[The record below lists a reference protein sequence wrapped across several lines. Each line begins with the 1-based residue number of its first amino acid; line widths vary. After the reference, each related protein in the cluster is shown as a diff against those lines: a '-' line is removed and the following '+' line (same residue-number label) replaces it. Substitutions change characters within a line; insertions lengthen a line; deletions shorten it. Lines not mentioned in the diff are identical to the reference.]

1 VPVSGNPILEVVISR
16 VVKRTASLSV
26 AVLFAFSAYALDPHK
41 SLTQYSRTTWGQE
54 DGLPQDTIRAITQ
67 TTDGYLWL
75 GTDEGLARFDG
86 YDFRHYDKAS
96 GDLPANSITALA
108 AASDGTLWIGTSNGL
123 TQYAPR
129 GKARFRTLT
138 VKDGLPDDAISQLY
152 EDHEGTLWIVAGIY
166 LSRYQNGRFTNFAPG
181 KDLPVTTAR
190 IIREDRAHDLWVAGF
205 TAVVKM
211 KGDRFETVMDAHVL
225 EGNIPTAMLF
235 DRQGN
240 FWLGGNLGIMVRSP
254 KGDIRRYTE
263 RDGLPDRFI
272 RTLWEDRD
280 GNIWAGTNSGI
291 ARMDGDRFV
300 TPNTAD
306 ANDVD
311 PVRCLFEDRE
321 GDMWVGTNGGLTRY
335 RDTVFT
341 AYGKTEGLPS
351 DEPNAIYQDR
361 AGTIWVGFHES
372 GLLRFGPGPPR
383 RYTTRDGLPNNEIF
397 SIREA
402 SNGDLLIGARG
413 GMVRMHDG
421 RFTTFVPNDPLERL
435 NVFDAIEDAE
445 KRIWLATPGGLAELT
460 PNGSRTV
467 FTSEPLLVNAVVTLC
482 ADRDGSVWAGTYGKG
497 LWRVNGKGTRQFTV
511 SDGLS
516 SDQIRSLYQDDEG
529 TLWIATFGGG
539 LDAYRDGKFQAFTA
553 RDGLLSDNVA
563 RVSDDGDSLWLSTT
577 RGICRIAKRQLS
589 DFAAHRRPRLE
600 PVNYGTDD
608 GLRSAQ
614 CSPSYPIGGGG
625 TRTTDGRLW
634 FTTMRGLAVFSPGS
648 HGQPSLAPVVHVAD
662 IEANGHPV
670 DLSQPAR
677 LAPSNERVQI
687 RYAAIHLNA
696 PERVQY
702 FYRLDGID
710 KDWVSAGTR
719 RLINYNSLKHGDY
732 RFTVRAEIQGGAAS
746 EQSYSFTVLPWFYET
761 TWFRILFAVLLLA
774 TGWAIYQLR
783 LRQIRYRFS
792 LVLEERARLAREIH
806 DTLAQGFVGI
816 SSQLDAVA
824 MCMPEEGTPAR
835 KFLDLA
841 RRMARHSLTEAR
853 RAVMDLRSAALEDQ
867 DLASAIQSGTRQ
879 WTAGSGVEVE
889 VDVDGTRPKIPE
901 EMEQHLLRI
910 AQEAVT
916 NVLKHAGATRI
927 GIKLHLEA
935 RKLYLRIRDNGRG
948 FDQNGVFSTLG
959 GHFGL
964 IGMRERAE
972 RLGGELRLASHPGEG
987 TEVEVSVPLP

>member
-1 VPVSGNPILEVVISR
+1 VISHA
-16 VVKRTASLSV
+16 VKRVASLLV
-26 AVLFAFSAYALDPHK
+26 ASLLAVSAYALDPHK

-54 DGLPQDTIRAITQ
+54 DGLPQDTIRAIAQ

-96 GDLPANSITALA
+96 GELPANSITALA
-108 AASDGTLWIGTSNGL
+108 AASDGTLWIGTSSGL
-123 TQYAPR
+123 TQHTAA
-129 GKARFRTLT
+129 GNNRFRSFTT
-138 VKDGLPDDAISQLY
+138 RDGLPDDAISQLY
-152 EDHEGTLWIVAGIY
+152 EDHAGTLWIVAGIY

-181 KDLPVTTAR
+181 QDLPITTAR
-190 IIREDRAHDLWVAGF
+190 IIREDPAHDLWLAGF

-211 KGDRFETVMDAHVL
+211 TGDRFETVIDGKAL
-225 EGNIPTAMLF
+225 DGNIINAMLF
-235 DRQGN
+235 DRHGDA
-240 FWLGGNLGIMVRSP
+240 WLGGNKGIIVRSP
-254 KGDIRRYTE
+254 NGKMRRYSD
-263 RDGLPDRFI
+263 RDGLPDTFI
-272 RTLWEDRD
+272 RALWEDRD

-291 ARMDGDRFV
+291 ARLDGNRFV
-300 TPNTAD
+300 TPNTAE
-306 ANDVD
+306 ANDAD

-321 GDMWVGTNGGLTRY
+321 GDMWVGTNGGLSRY

-341 AYGKTEGLPS
+341 VYGKTEGMPS

-361 AGTIWVGFHES
+361 AGAIWVGFHES
-372 GLLRFGPGPPR
+372 GLLRFGPGPQR

-421 RFTTFVPNDPLERL
+421 RFTTFVPHDPLERL
-435 NVFDAIEDAE
+435 NVFDALEDGAG
-445 KRIWLATPGGLAELT
+445 RIWLATPGGLAELT
-460 PNGSRTV
+460 ERASHTV
-467 FTSEPLLVNAVVTLC
+467 FTSEPLLANAVVTLC
-482 ADRDGSVWAGTYGKG
+482 ADRDGSVWAGMYGKG
-497 LWRVNGKGTRQFTV
+497 LWRVQGKDTRQFT
-511 SDGLS
+511 SADGLS
-516 SDQIRSLYQDDEG
+516 SDQIRSLYQDGDG

-553 RDGLLSDNVA
+553 KDGLLSDNVA
-563 RVSDDGDSLWLSTT
+563 RISDDGESLWLSTT
-577 RGICRIAKRQLS
+577 RGICRIAKQQLS
-589 DFAAHRRPRLE
+589 EFAARRRTRLE
-600 PVNYGTDD
+600 PVNYGIED

-614 CSPSYPIGGGG
+614 CSPSYPVGGGG
-625 TRTTDGRLW
+625 NRTMDGRLW
-634 FTTMRGLAVFSPGS
+634 FTTTRGLAVFTPGAP
-648 HGQPSLAPVVHVAD
+648 HQKVLPPVVHVAE
-662 IEANGHPV
+662 ITANGHPM
-670 DLSQPAR
+670 DLNQAAR
-677 LAPSNERVQI
+677 LDPSSERIQI
-687 RYAAIHLNA
+687 RYAAIHLSA

-702 FYRLDGID
+702 SYRLESID

-719 RLINYNSLKHGDY
+719 RLINYNSVGHGNY
-732 RFTVRAEIQGGAAS
+732 RFTVRAEIPGGLAS

-761 TWFRILFAVLLLA
+761 VWFRILCAALLLA
-774 TGWAIYQLR
+774 AAWAVYQLR
-783 LRQIRYRFS
+783 LSQIRYRFA

-824 MCMPEEGTPAR
+824 MCMPDEKTPAR
-835 KFLDLA
+835 KYLDLA

-867 DLASAIQSGTRQ
+867 DLAAAIQSGTRQ

-889 VDVDGTRPKIPE
+889 VDVAGSRARIPE

-927 GIKLHLEA
+927 WIKLHMEA
-935 RKLYLRIRDNGRG
+935 RKLYLRVQDNGRG

>member
-1 VPVSGNPILEVVISR
+1 MIS
-16 VVKRTASLSV
+16 VAVKRAASLSV
-26 AVLFAFSAYALDPHK
+26 AALLAVSAYALDPRK
-41 SLTQYSRTTWGQE
+41 SLTQYSRTTWGQQ

-86 YDFRHYDKAS
+86 YDFHRYDKAS

-108 AASDGTLWIGTSNGL
+108 AANDGTLWIGTSNGL
-123 TQYAPR
+123 TSYAP
-129 GKARFRTLT
+129 KAKPRFRTFT
-138 VKDGLPDDAISQLY
+138 TRDGLPDDAISQLY

-181 KDLPVTTAR
+181 KDMPITTAR

-205 TAVVKM
+205 TAVVKL
-211 KGDRFETVMDAHVL
+211 KGSQFETVIDARGL
-225 EGNIPTAMLF
+225 GGNIITSMLF
-235 DRQGN
+235 DGRGN
-240 FWLGGNLGIMVRSP
+240 VWLGGNLGIMVRSP
-254 KGDIRRYTE
+254 EGTFRRYTD
-263 RDGLPDRFI
+263 RDGLPDTFI
-272 RTLWEDRD
+272 RALWEDHD

-291 ARMDGDRFV
+291 ARLDGSRFV
-300 TPNTAD
+300 TPNAAD

-311 PVRCLFEDRE
+311 PVRCLFEDHE

-335 RDTVFT
+335 RDAAFT
-341 AYGKTEGLPS
+341 AYGKTEGMPS

-361 AGTIWVGFHES
+361 AGTIWVGFHEG
-372 GLLRFGPGPPR
+372 GLLRFGPGPQR

-413 GMVRMHDG
+413 GMVRMHNG
-421 RFTTFVPNDPLERL
+421 RFTTFVPHDPLDRL
-435 NVFDAIEDAE
+435 NVFDVLEDAGG
-445 KRIWLATPGGLAELT
+445 RIWLATPGGLTELT
-460 PNGSRTV
+460 PDGSRTV
-467 FTSEPLLVNAVVTLC
+467 FTAEPLLVNAVVTLC
-482 ADRDGSVWAGTYGKG
+482 SDRDGSVWAGTYGRG
-497 LWRVNGKGTRQFTV
+497 LWRVNGKTTRQFT
-511 SDGLS
+511 SGDGLS
-516 SDQIRSLYQDDEG
+516 SDQIRSLYQDSDG
-529 TLWIATFGGG
+529 TLWIATYGGG

-553 RDGLLSDNVA
+553 KDGLLSDNVA
-563 RVSDDGDSLWLSTT
+563 RISDDGESLWLSTT
-577 RGICRIAKRQLS
+577 RGICRIDKRQLS
-589 DFAAHRRPRLE
+589 DFAAHRRTRLE
-600 PVNYGTDD
+600 PVNYGMED

-614 CSPSYPIGGGG
+614 CSPSYPVGGGG
-625 TRTTDGRLW
+625 TRTIDGRLW
-634 FTTMRGLAVFSPGS
+634 FTTMRGLAVFTPGT
-648 HGQPSLAPVVHVAD
+648 HQQTALAPVIHVAD
-662 IEANGHPV
+662 FEANGHAL

-677 LAPSNERVQI
+677 LGPASERIQI

-702 FYRLDGID
+702 SYRLEGID
-710 KDWVSAGTR
+710 KDWVSAGSR
-719 RLINYNSLKHGDY
+719 RLINYNSLGHGNY
-732 RFTVRAEIQGGAAS
+732 TFTVRAEIPGGVAS
-746 EQSYSFTVLPWFYET
+746 EQSYSFIVVPWFYET
-761 TWFRILFAVLLLA
+761 TWFRIAFAGLLLA
-774 TGWAIYQLR
+774 VGWAIYQLR
-783 LRQIRYRFS
+783 LRQISYRFS

-824 MCMPEEGTPAR
+824 MCMPDESTPAR

-867 DLASAIQSGTRQ
+867 DLAAAIESGTRQ

-889 VDVDGTRPKIPE
+889 VDVDGSRAKIPE

-910 AQEAVT
+910 AQEAVA
-916 NVLKHAGATRI
+916 NVLKHAGARRI
-927 GIKLHLEA
+927 WIRLHMEA
-935 RKLYLRIRDNGRG
+935 RKLYLRIKDDGRG

-964 IGMRERAE
+964 LGMRERAE

>member
-1 VPVSGNPILEVVISR
+1 VISR
-16 VVKRTASLSV
+16 AVKRAASLSV
-26 AVLFAFSAYALDPHK
+26 AALLAVSAYALDPRK
-41 SLTQYSRTTWGQE
+41 SLTQYSRTTWGQA
-54 DGLPQDTIRAITQ
+54 DGLPQDSIRAITQ

-86 YDFRHYDKAS
+86 YDFHHYDKAS

-108 AASDGTLWIGTSNGL
+108 AAGDGALWIGTSNGL
-123 TQYAPR
+123 ARYTRA
-129 GKARFRTLT
+129 GKTRFHTFT
-138 VKDGLPDDAISQLY
+138 TKDGLPDNTISQLY
-152 EDHEGTLWIVAGIY
+152 EDHSGTLWIVAGIY

-181 KDLPVTTAR
+181 KDMPITTAR
-190 IIREDRAHDLWVAGF
+190 IIREDPAHDLWIAGF

-211 KGDRFETVMDAHVL
+211 TGGRFVTVMDTKAL
-225 EGNIPTAMLF
+225 DGNIINAMVF
-235 DRQGN
+235 DRHGG
-240 FWLGGNLGIMVRSP
+240 FWLAGSKGILMRSP
-254 KGDIRRYTE
+254 NGSVRRYGD
-263 RDGLPDRFI
+263 RDGLLDQFI
-272 RTLWEDRD
+272 RALWEDHD
-280 GNIWAGTNSGI
+280 GNIWAGTNSGL
-291 ARMDGDRFV
+291 ARLDGSRFV
-300 TPNTAD
+300 TPNTGDPTAE
-306 ANDVD
+306 D

-321 GDMWVGTNGGLTRY
+321 GDIWVGTNGGLTRY
-335 RDTVFT
+335 RDAVFT

-361 AGTIWVGFHES
+361 TGIIWVGFHET
-372 GLLRFGPGPPR
+372 GLLRFGPGPQR

-402 SNGDLLIGARG
+402 ANGDLLIGARG
-413 GMVRMHDG
+413 GMVRMHEG
-421 RFTTFVPNDPLERL
+421 RFTTFVPKDPLERL
-435 NVFDAIEDAE
+435 NVFDALEDPAG
-445 KRIWLATPGGLAELT
+445 RVWLATPAGLAELT
-460 PNGSRTV
+460 PRGARTV

-497 LWRVNGKGTRQFTV
+497 LWRVNGNETRQFTIA
-511 SDGLS
+511 DGLS
-516 SDQIRSLYQDDEG
+516 SDQIRSLYQDTDG

-539 LDAYRDGKFQAFTA
+539 LDTYRDGKFQSFTA

-563 RVSDDGDSLWLSTT
+563 RISDDGESLWLSTT

-589 DFAAHRRPRLE
+589 DFAGHRRARLE
-600 PVNYGTDD
+600 PLNYGTED

-614 CSPSYPIGGGG
+614 CSPSYPVGGGG
-625 TRTTDGRLW
+625 TRTMDGRLW
-634 FTTMRGLAVFSPGS
+634 FTTMRGLAVYTPGV
-648 HGQPSLAPVVHVAD
+648 HRQPPLAPAVHVAD
-662 IEANGHPV
+662 VEANGHGV

-677 LAPSNERVQI
+677 LDPSSERIQI
-687 RYAAIHLNA
+687 RYTAIHLNA

-702 FYRLDGID
+702 SYRLEGID
-710 KDWVSAGTR
+710 KDWVSAGPR
-719 RLINYNSLKHGDY
+719 RLINYNSVGHGNY
-732 RFTVRAEIQGGAAS
+732 RFTVRAEIPGGMAS
-746 EQSYSFTVLPWFYET
+746 EASYAFTVLPWFYET
-761 TWFRILFAVLLLA
+761 AWFRIVFAALLLA
-774 TGWAIYQLR
+774 VGWAIYQLR

-824 MCMPEEGTPAR
+824 MCMPDEGTPAR

-853 RAVMDLRSAALEDQ
+853 RAVMDLRSAALENQ
-867 DLASAIQSGTRQ
+867 DLAAAIQSGTRE
-879 WTAGSGVEVE
+879 WTVGAGVEVE
-889 VDVDGTRPKIPE
+889 VEVDGNRAKIPE

-910 AQEAVT
+910 AQEAVS

-927 GIKLHLEA
+927 WIKLHMDTC
-935 RKLYLRIRDNGRG
+935 KLYLRIKDDGRG
-948 FDQNGVFSTLG
+948 FDQNGVFATLG

>member
-1 VPVSGNPILEVVISR
+1 VIFR
-16 VVKRTASLSV
+16 VVKRAAPLWV
-26 AVLFAFSAYALDPHK
+26 AVLLAVSAYALDPHK
-41 SLTQYSRTTWGQE
+41 SLTQYSRTTWGQA
-54 DGLPQDTIRAITQ
+54 DGLPQDTVKAITQ
-67 TTDGYLWL
+67 TADGYLWL

-86 YDFRHYDKAS
+86 YDFRQYDKAS

-123 TQYAPR
+123 TRYRPG
-129 GKARFRTLT
+129 GKVRFHTFT
-138 VKDGLPDDAISQLY
+138 TKDGLPDDAITQLY
-152 EDHEGTLWIVAGIY
+152 EDHEGTLWIAAGIY

-181 KDLPVTTAR
+181 RDLPVTTAR
-190 IIREDRAHDLWVAGF
+190 IIREDRAHDLWIAGF

-211 KGDRFETVMDAHVL
+211 KGERFETVMGAKALD
-225 EGNIPTAMLF
+225 GNIITAMLF

-240 FWLGGNLGIMVRSP
+240 AWFGGNKGILVRSP
-254 KGDIRRYTE
+254 NGSLRRYDD
-263 RDGLPDRFI
+263 RAGLPDSFVRA
-272 RTLWEDRD
+272 LLEDRD

-291 ARMDGDRFV
+291 ARMDGNRFV

-306 ANDVD
+306 ANDMD
-311 PVRCLFEDRE
+311 PVRSIFEDRE
-321 GDMWVGTNGGLTRY
+321 GDVWVGTNGGLTRY

-383 RYTTRDGLPNNEIF
+383 RYTPRDGIPNEIF

-413 GMVRMHDG
+413 GMVRMHNG
-421 RFTTFVPNDPLERL
+421 RFTRFVPNDPLERL
-435 NVFDAIEDAE
+435 NVFDALEDAAG
-445 KRIWLATPGGLAELT
+445 RTWLATPGGLAELT
-460 PNGSRTV
+460 SRGSQAV
-467 FTSEPLLVNAVVTLC
+467 FASEPLLVNAVVTLC
-482 ADRDGSVWAGTYGKG
+482 ADRDGSIWAGTYGRG
-497 LWRVNGKGTRQFTV
+497 LWRVKGKETRQFTIA
-511 SDGLS
+511 DGLS
-516 SDQIRSLYQDDEG
+516 SDQIRSLYQDGDG

-539 LDAYRDGKFQAFTA
+539 LDAYRGGKFQSFTA

-563 RVSDDGDSLWLSTT
+563 QVSDDGESLWLSTT
-577 RGICRIAKRQLS
+577 RGICRIAKQQLS
-589 DFAAHRRPRLE
+589 DFAARRRARLE
-600 PVNYGTDD
+600 PVNYGVED

-614 CSPSYPIGGGG
+614 CSPSYPVGGGG
-625 TRTTDGRLW
+625 TRTADGRLW
-634 FTTMRGLAVFSPGS
+634 FTTIRGLAVITPGA
-648 HGQPSLAPVVHVAD
+648 HRQPALAPMVHVAD
-662 IEANGHPV
+662 VEANGRV
-670 DLSQPAR
+670 LDLSQPAR
-677 LAPSNERVQI
+677 LGPSSERIQI

-702 FYRLDGID
+702 SYRLESID

-719 RLINYNSLKHGDY
+719 RLINYNSIGHGNY
-732 RFTVRAEIQGGAAS
+732 RFTVRAEIPGGESS
-746 EQSYSFTVLPWFYET
+746 EQSYSFTVVPWFYET
-761 TWFRILFAVLLLA
+761 AWFRIVFALLLLA
-774 TGWAIYQLR
+774 MGWAMYQLR
-783 LRQIRYRFS
+783 LRRIRYRFS

-824 MCMPEEGTPAR
+824 MCMPDETTPAR
-835 KFLDLA
+835 KFLDMA

-853 RAVMDLRSAALEDQ
+853 RAVMDLRSAALENQ
-867 DLASAIQSGTRQ
+867 DLAAAIQSGTRQ

-889 VDVDGTRPKIPE
+889 VDVDGSRAEIPE

-910 AQEAVT
+910 TQEAVA

-927 GIKLHLEA
+927 WIKLHMEA
-935 RKLYLRIRDNGRG
+935 RKLYLRIKDDGRG
-948 FDQNGVFSTLG
+948 FDQDGVFSTLG

>member
-1 VPVSGNPILEVVISR
+1 VISHA
-16 VVKRTASLSV
+16 VKRAASLSV
-26 AVLFAFSAYALDPHK
+26 AALLAVSAYALDPNK

-54 DGLPQDTIRAITQ
+54 DGLPQDTIKAIAQ
-67 TTDGYLWL
+67 TPDGYLWL

-108 AASDGTLWIGTSNGL
+108 AASDGTLWIGTPNGL
-123 TQYAPR
+123 TRHIPT
-129 GKARFRTLT
+129 GKTRFRTFT
-138 VKDGLPDDAISQLY
+138 TKDGLPDDAITQLY
-152 EDHEGTLWIVAGIY
+152 EDHGGTLWIVAGIY
-166 LSRYQNGRFTNFAPG
+166 LSRYQNGRFTNFTAG
-181 KDLPVTTAR
+181 KDLPIPTAR
-190 IIREDRAHDLWVAGF
+190 IIREDREHDLWVAGF
-205 TAVVKM
+205 TAAVKM
-211 KGDRFETVMDAHVL
+211 TGNRFETVLGAKAID
-225 EGNIPTAMLF
+225 GNIILTMLF
-235 DRQGN
+235 DRKGN
-240 FWLGGNLGIMVRSP
+240 AWFGGNKGILVRSP
-254 KGDIRRYTE
+254 NGSLRRYDD
-263 RDGLPDRFI
+263 RDGLPDPFVRA
-272 RTLWEDRD
+272 LLEDRD

-291 ARMDGDRFV
+291 ARLDGTRFV

-306 ANDVD
+306 ANDMD

-321 GDMWVGTNGGLTRY
+321 GDVWVGTNGGLTRY
-335 RDTVFT
+335 RDAVFT

-383 RYTTRDGLPNNEIF
+383 RYTVRDGIPNEIF

-413 GMVRMHDG
+413 AMVRMHDG
-421 RFTTFVPNDPLERL
+421 RFTRFVPNDPLERL
-435 NVFDAIEDAE
+435 NVFDALEDAAG
-445 KRIWLATPGGLAELT
+445 RIWLGTPGGLAELT
-460 PNGSRTV
+460 SRGTQTV
-467 FTSEPLLVNAVVTLC
+467 FPSEPLLINAVVTLC
-482 ADRDGSVWAGTYGKG
+482 ADRDGSLWAGTYGRG
-497 LWRVNGKGTRQFTV
+497 LWRVKGTDKRLFTV
-511 SDGLS
+511 ADGLS
-516 SDQIRSLYQDDEG
+516 SDQIRSLYQDSDG

-539 LDAYRDGKFQAFTA
+539 LVAYRDGKFQAFTE

-563 RVSDDGDSLWLSTT
+563 RVSDDGESLWLSTT
-577 RGICRIAKRQLS
+577 RGICRIDKRQLS

-614 CSPSYPIGGGG
+614 CSPSYPVGGGG
-625 TRTTDGRLW
+625 TRTLDGRLW
-634 FTTMRGLAVFSPGS
+634 FTTMRGLAVFTPGARR
-648 HGQPSLAPVVHVAD
+648 QPVLAPVVHVSEVDA
-662 IEANGHPV
+662 GGRV
-670 DLSQPAR
+670 LDLSQPVR
-677 LAPSNERVQI
+677 LGPASERIQI
-687 RYAAIHLNA
+687 RYAAIHLHA

-702 FYRLDGID
+702 SYRLEGID

-719 RLINYNSLKHGDY
+719 RLINYNSIGHGNY
-732 RFTVRAEIQGGAAS
+732 RFVVRAEIPGGLAS
-746 EQSYSFTVLPWFYET
+746 EQSYSFTVAPWFYET
-761 TWFRILFAVLLLA
+761 AWFRILFAALLLA
-774 TGWAIYQLR
+774 AGWAMYQLR
-783 LRQIRYRFS
+783 LRRIRYRFA

-824 MCMPEEGTPAR
+824 LCMPDESTPAR
-835 KFLDLA
+835 KFLDIA

-867 DLASAIQSGTRQ
+867 DLATAIQTGTRQ

-889 VDVDGTRPKIPE
+889 VDVDGTRAAIPE

-910 AQEAVT
+910 AQEAVS

-927 GIKLHLEA
+927 WIKLHLEA
-935 RKLYLRIRDNGRG
+935 RKLYLRIKDDGRG

>member
-1 VPVSGNPILEVVISR
+1 VIFR
-16 VVKRTASLSV
+16 VVKRAASLCL
-26 AVLFAFSAYALDPHK
+26 AVLLAVSAYALDPHK
-41 SLTQYSRTTWGQE
+41 SLTQYSRTTWGQA
-54 DGLPQDTIRAITQ
+54 DGLPQDTIKAITQ

-86 YDFRHYDKAS
+86 YDFRQYDKAS

-123 TQYAPR
+123 TRYSPA
-129 GKARFRTLT
+129 GKNRFHTFT
-138 VKDGLPDDAISQLY
+138 TKDGLPDDAIIQLY
-152 EDHEGTLWIVAGIY
+152 EDHGGTLWIVAGIY
-166 LSRYQNGRFTNFAPG
+166 LSRYQNGRFTNFTPG

-190 IIREDRAHDLWVAGF
+190 IIREDRAHDLWIAGF

-211 KGDRFETVMDAHVL
+211 KGDRFETVMDAKTL
-225 EGNIPTAMLF
+225 DGNIITTMLF
-235 DRQGN
+235 DRQGDAW
-240 FWLGGNLGIMVRSP
+240 FGGNKGILVRSSN
-254 KGDIRRYTE
+254 GSLRRYGD
-263 RDGLPDRFI
+263 RDGLPDPFLRA
-272 RTLWEDRD
+272 LLEDRD

-291 ARMDGDRFV
+291 ARMDGKRFV

-306 ANDVD
+306 ANDMD
-311 PVRCLFEDRE
+311 PVRSLFEDHE
-321 GDMWVGTNGGLTRY
+321 GDVWVGTNGGLTRY

-361 AGTIWVGFHES
+361 AGNVWVGFHES
-372 GLLRFGPGPPR
+372 GLLRFGPGAPR
-383 RYTTRDGLPNNEIF
+383 RYTTRDGIPNEIF

-435 NVFDAIEDAE
+435 NVFDALEDAAG
-445 KRIWLATPGGLAELT
+445 RTWLATPGGLAELT
-460 PNGSRTV
+460 SHGSHAV
-467 FTSEPLLVNAVVTLC
+467 FPSEPLLINAVVTLC
-482 ADRDGSVWAGTYGKG
+482 ADRDGSIWAGTYGRG
-497 LWRVNGKGTRQFTV
+497 LWRVQGKDTRQFTIA
-511 SDGLS
+511 DGLS
-516 SDQIRSLYQDDEG
+516 SDQIRSLYQDGDG

-539 LDAYRDGKFQAFTA
+539 LDAYTDGKFQSFTA
-553 RDGLLSDNVA
+553 KDGLLSDNVA
-563 RVSDDGDSLWLSTT
+563 RVSDDGESLWLSTT
-577 RGICRIAKRQLS
+577 RGICRIPKQQLS
-589 DFAAHRRPRLE
+589 EFAERRRVRLE
-600 PVNYGTDD
+600 PVNYGVED

-614 CSPSYPIGGGG
+614 VSPSYPVGGGG
-625 TRTTDGRLW
+625 TRTADGRLW
-634 FTTMRGLAVFSPGS
+634 FTTIRGLAVFTPGA
-648 HGQPSLAPVVHVAD
+648 HRQPALAPLVHVAD
-662 IEANGHPV
+662 VEANGHAL
-670 DLSQPAR
+670 DLSQPAQ
-677 LAPSNERVQI
+677 LGPSSERIQI
-687 RYAAIHLNA
+687 RYTAIHLNA

-702 FYRLDGID
+702 SYRLDGID

-719 RLINYNSLKHGDY
+719 RLINYNSIGHGNY
-732 RFTVRAEIQGGAAS
+732 RFTVRAEIPGGGAS
-746 EQSYSFTVLPWFYET
+746 EQSYSFTVVPWFYET
-761 TWFRILFAVLLLA
+761 AWFRVVFALLLLA
-774 TGWAIYQLR
+774 LGWAMYQLR
-783 LRQIRYRFS
+783 LRRIQYRFS

-824 MCMPEEGTPAR
+824 MCMPEETTPAR

-853 RAVMDLRSAALEDQ
+853 RAVMDLRSAALENQ
-867 DLASAIQSGTRQ
+867 DLAAAIQSGTRQ

-889 VDVDGTRPKIPE
+889 VDVDGSRAEIPE

-910 AQEAVT
+910 AQEAVA
-916 NVLKHAGATRI
+916 NVLKHAGAKRI
-927 GIKLHLEA
+927 WIKLHLEA
-935 RKLYLRIRDNGRG
+935 RKLYLRIKDDGRG

>member
-1 VPVSGNPILEVVISR
+1 VISQAL
-16 VVKRTASLSV
+16 KRAASFSV
-26 AVLFAFSAYALDPHK
+26 AVLLAVSAHALDPRK

-54 DGLPQDTIRAITQ
+54 DGLPQDTVRAIAQ

-86 YDFRHYDKAS
+86 YDFHHYDRAS

-108 AASDGTLWIGTSNGL
+108 AAGAGTLWIGTSSGL
-123 TQYAPR
+123 TRYSPT
-129 GKARFRTLT
+129 GTNRFHTFT
-138 VKDGLPDDAISQLY
+138 TKDGLPDDAITQLY
-152 EDHEGTLWIVAGIY
+152 EDHGGTLWIVAGIY
-166 LSRYQNGRFTNFAPG
+166 LSRYQNGRFTNFTPG
-181 KDLPVTTAR
+181 KDLPIPTAR
-190 IIREDRAHDLWVAGF
+190 IIREDRAHELWLAGF

-211 KGDRFETVMDAHVL
+211 TGDRFETVMDAKAID
-225 EGNIPTAMLF
+225 GNIITTMLF
-235 DRQGN
+235 DRRGDA
-240 FWLGGNLGIMVRSP
+240 WLGGNKGILVRSP
-254 KGDIRRYTE
+254 NGSVRRYSD
-263 RDGLPDRFI
+263 RDGLPDTFVRA
-272 RTLWEDRD
+272 LLEDRD

-291 ARMDGDRFV
+291 ARLDGNRFV
-300 TPNTAD
+300 TPNAGD
-306 ANDVD
+306 ANDSD
-311 PVRCLFEDRE
+311 SVRCLFEDRE
-321 GDMWVGTNGGLTRY
+321 GDVWVGTNGGLTRF
-335 RDTVFT
+335 RDAVFT

-361 AGTIWVGFHES
+361 SGTIWVGFHES

-383 RYTTRDGLPNNEIF
+383 RYTARDGIPNEIF

-421 RFTTFVPNDPLERL
+421 RFTTFVPNDPLARL
-435 NVFDAIEDAE
+435 NVFDVLEDAAG
-445 KRIWLATPGGLAELT
+445 RIWLATPGGLAELT
-460 PNGSRTV
+460 SRGSQTV
-467 FTSEPLLVNAVVTLC
+467 FPSEPLLVNAVVTLC
-482 ADRDGSVWAGTYGKG
+482 ADRDGSLWAGTYGRG
-497 LWRVNGKGTRQFTV
+497 LWRVKGNDKRLFTV
-511 SDGLS
+511 ADGLS
-516 SDQIRSLYQDDEG
+516 SDQIRSLYQDGDG

-539 LDAYRDGKFQAFTA
+539 LVAYREGKFQAFTA
-553 RDGLLSDNVA
+553 QNGLLSDNVA
-563 RVSDDGDSLWLSTT
+563 RISDDGESLWLSTT
-577 RGICRIAKRQLS
+577 RGICQIEKRQLN
-589 DFAAHRRPRLE
+589 DFAAHRRSRLE
-600 PVNYGTDD
+600 PVNYGTED

-614 CSPSYPIGGGG
+614 CSPSYPVGGGG
-625 TRTTDGRLW
+625 TRTVDGRLW
-634 FTTMRGLAVFSPGS
+634 FTTMRGLAVFTPGA
-648 HGQPSLAPVVHVAD
+648 HRQPVLAPVVHVSEVD
-662 IEANGHPV
+662 ANGHAL
-670 DLSQPAR
+670 DLSEAAHLGPAGQR
-677 LAPSNERVQI
+677 IQI

-702 FYRLDGID
+702 SYRLDGID
-710 KDWVSAGTR
+710 KDWVSAGSR
-719 RLINYNSLKHGDY
+719 RLINYNSIGHGSY
-732 RFTVRAEIQGGAAS
+732 RFVVRAEIPGGMSS

-761 TWFRILFAVLLLA
+761 VWFRIVFAALLLA
-774 TGWAIYQLR
+774 VGWAIYQLR

-824 MCMPEEGTPAR
+824 LCMPDETTPAR

-867 DLASAIQSGTRQ
+867 DLAAAIETGTRQ
-879 WTAGSGVEVE
+879 WTAGSGVEVD
-889 VDVDGTRPKIPE
+889 VDVDGSRAKIPE

-916 NVLKHAGATRI
+916 NVLKHAGAKRI
-927 GIKLHLEA
+927 WIKLHLEA
-935 RKLYLRIRDNGRG
+935 RKLYLRIKDDGRG
-948 FDQNGVFSTLG
+948 FDQSGVFSTLG